1 VKYLENYIKENP
13 VDLIVSNGPPH
24 SMHLIGRA
32 LKKKTGIPWVAD
44 FRDPWTKID
53 YYHHLPLM
61 KWADRKHKRLEKAV
75 LSEANLVTSHSW
87 ETSKD
92 FASIGQSKVEVI
104 TNGFDD
110 VDFPD
115 DITFN
120 NPNFEITHVG
130 SINSDR
136 DTPLLWEVLEEVAAE
151 DAQFNTDLRIKLV
164 GKIDISTKRTIANYK
179 YENEVE
185 FIDFVP
191 HEEACRIMQNSTVLL
206 LLLKK
211 IPTIKAVIPGKI
223 FEYLAAKRPILCL
236 GSDNGDSA
244 RILKEVNA
252 GVAINHGDRTT
263 LKREIINLYQS
274 FKEGSLK
281 GGVNFHQYARKNLAK
296 KYASLLDEVLAS
308 HQKNQ

>member
-1 VKYLENYIKENP
+1 
-13 VDLIVSNGPPH
+13 
-24 SMHLIGRA
+24 
-32 LKKKTGIPWVAD
+32 
-44 FRDPWTKID
+44 
-53 YYHHLPLM
+53 
-61 KWADRKHKRLEKAV
+61 
-75 LSEANLVTSHSW
+75 VTSHSW

-92 FASIGQSKVEVI
+92 FASVGQSKVEVI

-136 DTPLLWEVLEEVAAE
+136 DTPLLWEVLEELAAE
-151 DAQFNTDLRIKLV
+151 DAQFNTDLKIKLV
-164 GKIDISTKRTIANYK
+164 GKIDISTKRTIANYNYK
-179 YENEVE
+179 HDVE
-185 FIDFVP
+185 FLDFVP
-191 HEEACRIMQNSTVLL
+191 HEEACRIMQNSTILL

-252 GVAINHGDRTT
+252 GVAINHGDRAT

-308 HQKNQ
+308 DQNNQ